1 MLNSDTNIYNPNR
14 ISEMNEKLK
23 LIYKEKIKEFNQSKT
38 KRLNSVI
45 TPAEIYIED
54 SKYLPIGEIKLI
66 NNNHYIANFQDEY
79 YDGCHNQGLRSK
91 GNITK
96 GEVVQV

>member
-1 MLNSDTNIYNPNR
+1 MNSDINIFDLKRIININENFKNIYN
-14 ISEMNEKLK
+14 K
-23 LIYKEKIKEFNQSKT
+23 KIKEFNLSKT

-54 SKYLPIGEIKLI
+54 FKYILIREIKLL

-79 YDGCHNQGLRSK
+79 FNGCLNQGFRSK
-91 GNITK
+91 GNICN